1 MSEGVSPGDLVSGAV
16 GVAAGGSV
24 FGFFRW
30 LSTWTERRAGR
41 RDARLQAWEASLVA
55 REKQY
60 REEIEHQLTETR
72 QLVEGLRTDLD
83 EQRATTR
90 RLIDVV
96 TDLSFELETHA
107 PMSPALRRARALLKT
122 LPLPRPSADLAA
134 LAAQLDGGSP

>member
-1 MSEGVSPGDLVSGAV
+1 MSEGVSPGDLVNGAV
-16 GVAAGGSV
+16 GVAAGGSA

-30 LSTWTERRAGR
+30 LSIWTDRRAGR

-60 REEIEHQLTETR
+60 REEIEHQLSETR

-83 EQRATTR
+83 EQRLTTR

-96 TDLSFELETHA
+96 TDLSFELEAHA
-107 PMSPALRRARALLKT
+107 PMSAALRRARALLKT
-122 LPLPRPSADLAA
+122 LPLPQPSADLAA
-134 LAAQLDGGSP
+134 LAAQLDGGSQ